1 MKKQILAAI
10 ALVAATFSM
19 NAQTS
24 DFWDRTSLEGSY
36 GFAIPL
42 APTDNIDAADYSSM
56 VNFQG
61 AVHYQI
67 DDLWG
72 VRASYAYH
80 KFENKDFSTLGVAY
94 HKFMAE
100 ATFNV
105 LEAINPKTS
114 TLENKLWEVV
124 AHAGF
129 GGSFATRNMDNATNK
144 MGNVQIGLQPMYSI
158 SNRVGVFLDATY
170 VVNFNHAYE
179 FDGTFIP
186 GATTGGYF
194 TTLVGVK
201 ISLGE

>member
-10 ALVAATFSM
+10 ALVATAVST

-24 DFWDRTSLEGSY
+24 DFWNRTSLEGSY
-36 GFAIPL
+36 GFAMPL

-56 VNFQG
+56 INFQG

-80 KFENKDFSTLGVAY
+80 KFENKDFSALGVAY

-105 LEAINPKTS
+105 LEAINPQTS
-114 TLENKLWEVV
+114 VMHSSPFQLY
-124 AHAGF
+124 AHAGI

-144 MGNVQIGLQPMYSI
+144 MGNVQIGLQPMYNF
-158 SNRVGVFLDATY
+158 SNRMGVFVDATY
-170 VVNFNHAYE
+170 VANFNQAYQ

-186 GATTGGYF
+186 GGTTGGYF
-194 TTLVGVK
+194 TTLVGLK
-201 ISLGE
+201 ISLGK